1 MAPGRSRKKAEAV
14 GEKEI
19 KKAEAE
25 IKKAEAEIKRLKLNR
40 CIYKSIKM
48 HDERERSLLEEEY
61 SGENPDENL
70 VLQSSLLRAFI
81 GQNQ

>member
-25 IKKAEAEIKRLKLNR
+25 IKKAEVEIKKAEAEIKRLKLVVD
-40 CIYKSIKM
+40 S
-48 HDERERSLLEEEY
+48 
-61 SGENPDENL
+61 
-70 VLQSSLLRAFI
+70 
-81 GQNQ
+81 